1 MPKLAVPPAMLF
13 TSQITAGG
21 PFWTLAMNCTDAP
34 ATTLALAGETF
45 MRAMGNGLIVTEA
58 DWNFVAS
65 ACHTAATVTV
75 STPETLAG
83 AE

>member
-1 MPKLAVPPAMLF
+1 MLF

-21 PFWTLAMNCTDAP
+21 PFWTLALNCTDAP

-45 MRAMGNGLIVTEA
+45 MLAIGSGLMVTEA

-65 ACHTAATVTV
+65 ACNTAATVTV
-75 STPETLAG
+75 SPAETLAG
-83 AE
+83 AA